1 MEGSWDIMGDDVRY
15 FLLRSRTPRTYLSP
29 PPTYITAGI
38 CGALHRFTLPLSLPL
53 SPFYLVEFLE

>member
-15 FLLRSRTPRTYLSP
+15 LLLRSRTPRACLSP
-29 PPTYITAGI
+29 PTNITAGI